1 MNERASPIARLPR
14 ALSRPPGRLAR
25 RVIPHAAWLLPCL
38 VLAAGLWF
46 GVRALWQRGPV
57 VTVTFTT
64 ADGIEAHKTAVRY
77 KGVSIG
83 VVTGVELLEDRA
95 GVVVTAEL
103 SRRAKGLLVDDA
115 RFWVVRPRVSAAG
128 VSGIGTLLTGAHI
141 AFDAGLSGA
150 SRRSFVGLEAPPPT
164 INGRRG
170 RLFTLRAEDMGSLD
184 VGAPV
189 YLRRFRVGEVTR
201 TALDEKGDAAV
212 LEIFV
217 DDPYDRHVSAE
228 TRFWNASGID
238 VTVGPRGVQL
248 DTQSL
253 ASVLTGG
260 IAFSNPEGVA
270 PARPAAPGS
279 TFQLFSDRRAA
290 WPSAGGE
297 ADDLAGAVSRLVAKL
312 NDVPLDRL
320 ADEGARTMRQM
331 RRTLARTERLVGRV
345 DADLVD
351 LALELRSVLGQAGRT
366 LGSMERTFSAEAPV
380 QQDLRRALREVGGAG
395 QAVRLLGEY
404 LERHPESIIRGKGKD
419 RR

>member
-1 MNERASPIARLPR
+1 MIERASPIARLPR

-25 RVIPHAAWLLPCL
+25 RVVPSAVWLLPCL
-38 VLAAGLWF
+38 VLAASLWL

-57 VTVTFTT
+57 VTITFTA

-83 VVTGVELLEDRA
+83 VVTGVDLLEDRS

-103 SRRAKGLLVDDA
+103 SRPAKGLLVTDA

-141 AFDAGLSGA
+141 AFDAGLSGE

-164 INGRRG
+164 INGRPG
-170 RLFTLRAEDMGSLD
+170 RRFTLRAEDMGSLD

-201 TALDEKGDAAV
+201 MALDEAGDAAV

-217 DDPYDRHVSAE
+217 DDPYDRHISGD

-238 VTVGPRGVQL
+238 VTVGPGGVQL

-260 IAFSNPEGVA
+260 IAFSNPEGAA
-270 PARPAAPGS
+270 PARPAAAGA
-279 TFQLFSDRRAA
+279 TFRLFSGQRAA
-290 WPSAGGE
+290 WPSAGGD
-297 ADDLAGAVSRLVAKL
+297 AGDLAGAVSRLVAKL

-331 RRTLARTERLVGRV
+331 RRTLARTERLVDRV
-345 DADLVD
+345 DAEVTP
-351 LALELRSVLGQAGRT
+351 ELRTVLGQAGRT
-366 LGSMERTFSAEAPV
+366 LGSMERTFSAEAPL

>member
-1 MNERASPIARLPR
+1 MIGSASSSVVRLPR
-14 ALSRPPGRLAR
+14 ALPRPRGRLAR
-25 RVIPHAAWLLPCL
+25 GAVKHVIWLLPGL
-38 VLAAGLWF
+38 VLAASLWF
-46 GVRALWQRGPV
+46 GARALWQRGPV

-83 VVTGVELLEDRA
+83 VVTGVALREDRT

-103 SRRAKGLLVDDA
+103 SRAAKRLLVDDA

-150 SRRSFVGLEAPPPT
+150 SRRAYEGLEAPPPT

-170 RLFTLRAEDMGSLD
+170 RRFTLRAEDMGSLD

-201 TALDEKGDAAV
+201 MALDETGDAAV

-217 DDPYDRHVSAE
+217 DEPYDRHVSAE

-238 VTVGPRGVQL
+238 VTVGPSGVQL

-260 IAFSNPEGVA
+260 IAFSNPEGAA
-270 PARPAAPGS
+270 PAPPAAPGA
-279 TFQLFSDRRAA
+279 TFRLFSGQRAA
-290 WPSAGGE
+290 WPSAGGGP
-297 ADDLAGAVSRLVAKL
+297 DDLAGAVSRLVAKL

-320 ADEGARTMRQM
+320 ADEGVRTMRQM
-331 RRTLARTERLVGRV
+331 RRTLARTERLVDRV
-345 DADLVD
+345 DADL
-351 LALELRSVLGQAGRT
+351 APELRAVLGQAGRT
-366 LGSMERTFSAEAPV
+366 LGSMERTFSAEAPL